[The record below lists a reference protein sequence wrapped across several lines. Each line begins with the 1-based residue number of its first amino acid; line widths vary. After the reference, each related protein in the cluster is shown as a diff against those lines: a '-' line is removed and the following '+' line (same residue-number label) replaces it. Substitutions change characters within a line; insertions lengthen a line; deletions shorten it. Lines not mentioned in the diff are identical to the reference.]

1 MQNNFRQSSFNHLD
15 ELQVPW
21 SFSSPRDNTIKAFN
35 SQKIVL
41 KLNDFN
47 LKSKKV
53 HIRVSNKVL
62 RNKLKVLRH
71 RNKTFLFCNV
81 DAFDCQCFCFT
92 GF

>member
-53 HIRVSNKVL
+53 HVSNKVL
-62 RNKLKVLRH
+62 RNKVKVLRH